1 MAAIVGDTVAAVPDD
16 GSVCWSTRSM
26 AARHGVGKDTVA
38 RIWRARGLRPWR
50 ADVFK
55 LSNDA
60 DFEAKL
66 TDVVGLYL
74 DPPERA
80 VVFSFDEK
88 TQVQA
93 LDRTQPSLPIKPGR
107 ARTMTHD
114 YRRCGTVDLFAA
126 LNIATGEV
134 LHQTRKTHTGRDVL
148 AFFARID
155 DHTPPRTRHPRHLGQ
170 PLCTQVRTRPTLA
183 GAPQAPPMAP
193 ALHPHQL
200 VVAQPRRG
208 LVLHPHPQGPRQQQL
223 QLRRRPHRDHRHMGP
238 ELQRQPPALRLDTN
252 RRRHHRQ
259 SQTRTNRPNQNR
271 DGPLAA
277 ATAQPKNLIGSL
289 RQLPARPARPAAV
302 PQRSAARRH
311 LPDGAV
317 VAPALDPPSPRD
329 LRRPVQREA
338 AGSRLPYHRS
348 DRLLGTWLPLT
359 QIRSNAELPD
369 TSESLGES
377 DQV

>member
-1 MAAIVGDTVAAVPDD
+1 MQDRAALERLARSGVEPYRRVRAAGALLALAGGESVRSVARELGAHQDTVRRWRDRFLESGVAGVGQVAPGRGRKPQIAAATVAAIVGDTVAAVPDD

-155 DHTPPRTRHPRHLGQ
+155 DHTPRELDIHVILDNLSAHAEPVRRWLAHPKRADGT
-170 PLCTQVRTRPTLA
+170 CTS
-183 GAPQAPPMAP
+183 PPP
-193 ALHPHQL
+193 A
-200 VVAQPRRG
+200 RRG
-208 LVLHPHPQGPRQQQL
+208 STSS
-223 QLRRRPHRDHRHMGP
+223 RP
-238 ELQRQPPALRLDTN
+238 
-252 RRRHHRQ
+252 
-259 SQTRTNRPNQNR
+259 
-271 DGPLAA
+271 
-277 ATAQPKNLIGSL
+277 GSPSS
-289 RQLPARPARPAAV
+289 PARPSPTTA
-302 PQRSAARRH
+302 ST
-311 LPDGAV
+311 
-317 VAPALDPPSPRD
+317 PSPTSP
-329 LRRPVQREA
+329 RPSTHGPRTTTPTPSPSSGGRLIA
-338 AGSRLPYHRS
+338 CRGSDH
-348 DRLLGTWLPLT
+348 
-359 QIRSNAELPD
+359 
-369 TSESLGES
+369 
-377 DQV
+377 

>member
-1 MAAIVGDTVAAVPDD
+1 MVQVLELSVQDRAALERLARSGVEPYRRVRAAGALLALAGGESVRSVARELGAHQDTVRRWRDRFLESGAAGVGKVAPGRGRKPQIAAATVAAIVGDTVAAVPDD

-155 DHTPPRTRHPRHLGQ
+155 DHTPRELDIHIILDNLSAHKSEPVRRWLAHPK
-170 PLCTQVRTRPTLA
+170 
-183 GAPQAPPMAP
+183 
-193 ALHPHQL
+193 
-200 VVAQPRRG
+200 
-208 LVLHPHPQGPRQQQL
+208 
-223 QLRRRPHRDHRHMGP
+223 RRRWHLHFTPTSSSWLNLVEAWFSILTRKALANNSFNSVADLTATIDTWAQNYNANP
-238 ELQRQPPALRLDTN
+238 QPFVW
-252 RRRHHRQ
+252 
-259 SQTRTNRPNQNR
+259 TRTADDIIAKVKRGR
-271 DGPLAA
+271 TALTKT
-277 ATAQPKNLIGSL
+277 ATD
-289 RQLPARPARPAAV
+289 
-302 PQRSAARRH
+302 H
-311 LPDGAV
+311 
-317 VAPALDPPSPRD
+317 
-329 LRRPVQREA
+329 
-338 AGSRLPYHRS
+338 
-348 DRLLGTWLPLT
+348 
-359 QIRSNAELPD
+359 
-369 TSESLGES
+369 
-377 DQV
+377 

>member
-1 MAAIVGDTVAAVPDD
+1 MVQVLELSVQDRAALERLARSGVEPYRRVRAAGALLALAGGESVRSVARELGAHQDTVRRWRDRFLESGAAGVGKVAPGRGRKPQIAAATVAAIVGDTVAAVPDD

-155 DHTPPRTRHPRHLGQ
+155 DHTPRELDIHIILDNLSAHKSEPVRRWLAHPK
-170 PLCTQVRTRPTLA
+170 
-183 GAPQAPPMAP
+183 
-193 ALHPHQL
+193 
-200 VVAQPRRG
+200 
-208 LVLHPHPQGPRQQQL
+208 
-223 QLRRRPHRDHRHMGP
+223 RRRWHLHFTPTSSSWLNLVEAWFSILTRKALANNSFNSVADLTATIDTWAQNYNANPQPFVWTRTADDINVPGQGRAVPVGGP
-238 ELQRQPPALRLDTN
+238 GGGDRGG
-252 RRRHHRQ
+252 RRVQAVERQ
-259 SQTRTNRPNQNR
+259 SP
-271 DGPLAA
+271 
-277 ATAQPKNLIGSL
+277 
-289 RQLPARPARPAAV
+289 
-302 PQRSAARRH
+302 
-311 LPDGAV
+311 
-317 VAPALDPPSPRD
+317 
-329 LRRPVQREA
+329 
-338 AGSRLPYHRS
+338 
-348 DRLLGTWLPLT
+348 
-359 QIRSNAELPD
+359 
-369 TSESLGES
+369 
-377 DQV
+377 